1 MATKRNDV
9 QGHRRGARGID
20 ENDGHDFTNT
30 DKMSNDAQFGRS
42 WHHGDTKGTAPVDC
56 DYDEP
61 APDNQRLVESAQG
74 GQGTKVLTGRG
85 DHTSI
90 HQTGIGRGNKSGGNR

>member
-42 WHHGDTKGTAPVDC
+42 WHHSDTKGCQPVDC
-56 DYDEP
+56 DYDEEVTP
-61 APDNQRLVESAQG
+61 ANDLVRSAQG
-74 GQGTKVLTGRG
+74 GQGTQHVTKSTPFSRG
-85 DHTSI
+85 ETKPKPF
-90 HQTGIGRGNKSGGNR
+90 NSGGNR